1 MISKPLK
8 IILIIV
14 KIINLP
20 LSALI
25 DSKLPAFFLFTDEQC
40 KFVKQ
45 IYFPDETLS
54 MRSDKT
60 N

>member
-1 MISKPLK
+1 MISMTLK

-40 KFVKQ
+40 KFVEQ
-45 IYFPDETLS
+45 IYFPDETL
-54 MRSDKT
+54 
-60 N
+60 